1 MPSTTIYKF
10 PMARTFNNTFLRSS
24 FTKAIT
30 PLRST
35 APSQAILSSVTT
47 TLAALLSSALS
58 HAPSTTS
65 SSITTISGVRRA
77 RMLSRPFTA
86 QWATTLALLSIT
98 LFSYCSLLI
107 TPATAAP
114 AKHTL
119 ASNKVVNSM
128 ALTFSDTSALPLQ
141 LQIESQVRGTQK
153 LAYLPTT
160 GPSLDFYYLNYRPT
174 YIAGQ
179 STIDFWMISPKGI
192 AAPKTASL
200 ELFDEFGKIHLAT
213 LVKEGTEIP
222 QGKAASGE
230 PFLWKSWVV
239 PKDLKADF
247 DFSDKF
253 RVILKTSFD
262 SASNPALMNAGG
274 RRKMVKKVVKVDKRS
289 IITSVLDNI
298 FKRAAPVKKTTKD
311 TPVNTAGVTVVQD
324 RQFRI
329 KGLKATPGGKVNPA
343 KLHVNSVAPQQPN
356 AGADAKVKT
365 TDTKDASTPANNK
378 DTTTSSAAPVV
389 PAPVAPQ
396 TKGRKSSAVS
406 SVTEINL
413 SVSVIVAFTVA
424 LLSFLGLLV

>member
-10 PMARTFNNTFLRSS
+10 PMAHTTNSSFLRSS

-35 APSQAILSSVTT
+35 APTQAILSSTT
-47 TLAALLSSALS
+47 TALAALLSSALS
-58 HAPSTTS
+58 HTPSTNSSPSTT
-65 SSITTISGVRRA
+65 TSGIRHS

-86 QWATTLALLSIT
+86 HWATTLALLSIT
-98 LFSYCSLLI
+98 LLSYCSLLT

-114 AKHTL
+114 AKHTPAPNNL
-119 ASNKVVNSM
+119 VNAM

-179 STIDFWMISPKGI
+179 STIDFWMISPKGV

-222 QGKAASGE
+222 QDKAGTGE

-239 PKDLKADF
+239 PKELKADF

-253 RVILKTSFD
+253 RVILKTSD
-262 SASNPALMNAGG
+262 TVSTPVVMNVGGG
-274 RRKMVKKVVKVDKRS
+274 RGKKMMNKKVVKNDKRS
-289 IITSVLDNI
+289 MATSVLGKI
-298 FKRAAPVKKTTKD
+298 FKRAAAPVNKATKD
-311 TPVNTAGVTVVQD
+311 TIVKAAGFTVVQD

-329 KGLKATPGGKVNPA
+329 KGLQATPGGKVNPA
-343 KLHVNSVAPQQPN
+343 KLHVNSVAPPANNGAN
-356 AGADAKVKT
+356 ANAKT
-365 TDTKDASTPANNK
+365 TVDSKDASTSINNK
-378 DTTTSSAAPVV
+378 ETTASSDSPVV
-389 PAPVAPQ
+389 PQ
-396 TKGRKSSAVS
+396 TAGKKSSAVS
-406 SVTEINL
+406 YMTDINL
-413 SVSVIVAFTVA
+413 SVSVIVTFTVA
-424 LLSFLGLLV
+424 LLTFFGLLL

>member
-10 PMARTFNNTFLRSS
+10 PMAQTSNNTFLKSS

-35 APSQAILSSVTT
+35 APSQAIFSSATT
-47 TLAALLSSALS
+47 TLAALLTSALS

-65 SSITTISGVRRA
+65 SSITKTSGIRRA
-77 RMLSRPFTA
+77 RMLSRQFTA

-98 LFSYCSLLI
+98 LLSYCSLLT

-114 AKHTL
+114 AKHTP
-119 ASNKVVNSM
+119 ASSNVVNSM

-179 STIDFWMISPKGI
+179 STIDFWMISPKDI

-213 LVKEGTEIP
+213 LVKEGTKIP
-222 QGKAASGE
+222 QDKAASGE

-253 RVILKTSFD
+253 RVILKTSD
-262 SASNPALMNAGG
+262 SVSNLALMNAGG
-274 RRKMVKKVVKVDKRS
+274 RGKMVMKKKVIKIDKRS
-289 IITSVLDNI
+289 IATSVLDNI
-298 FKRAAPVKKTTKD
+298 FKRAAPVKKATKD
-311 TPVNTAGVTVVQD
+311 TPVNAAGVTVVQD

-329 KGLKATPGGKVNPA
+329 KGLQATPGGKVNPA
-343 KLHVNSVAPQQPN
+343 KLHVNSVAPQPN
-356 AGADAKVKT
+356 TGANAKVKT
-365 TDTKDASTPANNK
+365 TDSKDASTPVNNQS
-378 DTTTSSAAPVV
+378 TTTSSAAPVV
-389 PAPVAPQ
+389 PQ
-396 TKGRKSSAVS
+396 TEGRKSSAVS
-406 SVTEINL
+406 SVTDINL
-413 SVSVIVAFTVA
+413 SVSVIVTFTVA
-424 LLSFLGLLV
+424 LLTFLGLLA

>member
-1 MPSTTIYKF
+1 MPLTTIYKF
-10 PMARTFNNTFLRSS
+10 PMAQTSNNTFLKSS

-35 APSQAILSSVTT
+35 APSQAILSSTT
-47 TLAALLSSALS
+47 TALTALLSSAFS
-58 HAPSTTS
+58 NAPSTTS
-65 SSITTISGVRRA
+65 SSTTTTSGVRRV

-98 LFSYCSLLI
+98 LLSYFSLLT

-114 AKHTL
+114 AKHTP
-119 ASNKVVNSM
+119 ASNNVVKSM

-174 YIAGQ
+174 YIAGK

-222 QGKAASGE
+222 QDKAASGN

-253 RVILKTSFD
+253 RVILKTSSD
-262 SASNPALMNAGG
+262 SVSNPALMNAGG

-289 IITSVLDNI
+289 IVTSVLDNI
-298 FKRAAPVKKTTKD
+298 FKRAAPVKKAATKD
-311 TPVNTAGVTVVQD
+311 TPVNAAGVTVVQD

-329 KGLKATPGGKVNPA
+329 KGLEATPGGNVNPA

-356 AGADAKVKT
+356 TDANAKVVKT
-365 TDTKDASTPANNK
+365 TNTKDASTSVNGQ
-378 DTTTSSAAPVV
+378 DMTTSSAAPIVL
-389 PAPVAPQ
+389 Q
-396 TKGRKSSAVS
+396 TEGRKSSAMS
-406 SVTEINL
+406 SVTDIDL
-413 SVSVIVAFTVA
+413 SVSVIVTFTVA
-424 LLSFLGLLV
+424 LLTFLGLLV